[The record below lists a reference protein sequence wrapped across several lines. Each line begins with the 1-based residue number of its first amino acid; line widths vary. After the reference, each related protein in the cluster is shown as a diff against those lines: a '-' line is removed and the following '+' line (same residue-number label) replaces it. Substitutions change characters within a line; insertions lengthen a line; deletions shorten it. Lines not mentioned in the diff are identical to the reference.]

1 MHDITVMSHALIFVK
16 FLVELLFFLGN
27 GKHVTEMM
35 QIHNYCLTGD
45 LKYMDLNQ
53 ENKIYWLKYQFEHKY
68 YLYNNLKN

>member
-16 FLVELLFFLGN
+16 FFVEMLFFLGN

-45 LKYMDLNQ
+45 LKYMDLN
-53 ENKIYWLKYQFEHKY
+53 
-68 YLYNNLKN
+68 